1 MMLMRSR
8 PLAVTAGVLLVVG
21 LGLVIHNQVRVALK
35 RGASIAAVEA
45 ERRRREA
52 DERAVVPEEKV
63 RSRAPLV
70 AELEPVTLSN
80 CELARVGGPH
90 DGGYLM
96 CANLIAGVESAYSY
110 GIGGEDSWGCEISSK
125 HRVPVHQYDCFE
137 PTKVQ
142 CAGATFHL
150 NAECVGP
157 RKDVVLKRPFDTLE
171 HQIMR
176 NGDAGR
182 RLIVKMDVEGAEWE
196 SILATPDA
204 VLAGIDQ
211 MPMELHGI
219 DEPQVLAGL
228 RKLKTHFY
236 LVSVHFNNQSCMNAA
251 RPLPAAAY
259 QVLLVNKRIGIPG
272 PPPPGSAP
280 PASFMAP
287 DDPGSPDCQ
296 TISR

>member
-1 MMLMRSR
+1 MSR
-8 PLAVTAGVLLVVG
+8 ARA
-21 LGLVIHNQVRVALK
+21 
-35 RGASIAAVEA
+35 ASAAAVEA
-45 ERRRREA
+45 ERERREA
-52 DERAVVPEEKV
+52 DARIVVPEERI

-96 CANLIAGVESAYSY
+96 CANLIAGVQSAYSY
-110 GIGGEDSWGCEISSK
+110 GIGGEDSWGCEIART

-142 CAGATFHL
+142 CPGATFHL

-157 RKDVVLKRPFDTLE
+157 KKDVVERRPFDTLAN
-171 HQIMR
+171 QIER

-219 DEPQVLAGL
+219 DEPHVLAGL

-259 QVLLVNKRIGIPG
+259 QVLLVNKRIGILG
-272 PPPPGSAP
+272 PPPPGSAT
-280 PASFMAP
+280 PASLMAP
-287 DDPGSPDCQ
+287 DDPKSPDCQ
-296 TISR
+296 TIAR